1 MSRPLSQ
8 PRSGTLASQSQ
19 AGPSQPSQR
28 VARPEC
34 EVCGVRKFR
43 KDASTGLINCINGH
57 VLQGFREETA
67 DDDDF
72 NPAGMRKRGT
82 GTGRKRPKKRRYRL
96 QSGVW
101 HGERGQFAL
110 YQCLQLL
117 LRWQLAALHHEWPDL
132 PDVVEPIARD
142 LWALYVSCLP
152 KLRPAP
158 FLEQER
164 RAKEQESGQTIEDL
178 AELSAKERQD
188 DEARRAF
195 RRRMREVTDGSDFD
209 SDTTSSSSSSTSDDR
224 ENVERPSPSRAKR
237 DRTPGTGK
245 HSTRGRWNEGVQ
257 AVSAESPKSSAAE
270 KRRGDLYGQVADDS
284 LPQLAPSAQDSRA
297 RLRAQEVSERDQSLR
312 TMVNPTMS
320 TLAIVYLALI
330 TARVPVLWADLIALV
345 EQRRLP
351 YLDALHTLPPDIVAP
366 LPGRAIKAL
375 EPRHVPTIEELSKR
389 ACNIAEALNID
400 FCVTFPQLNAAP
412 VLWRCV
418 DHLLLPP
425 TFYTAAKSLV
435 HLVGIEMLAVGRD
448 ASELGTSERN
458 SEFQSTERIGFA
470 FQRSWLPMSPETLRA
485 TSPCMLL
492 MAAVVI
498 VIKLR
503 YGLDGYTRTE
513 TEDGPKN
520 CETAAP
526 NILRWLT
533 LLEESDVRAQSHI
546 SSAHNVD
553 LDIIDLDDAG
563 VDSFLDFA
571 EESLLLP
578 NHPNNLWWRQVKDVD
593 DIFSFAPVQGQD
605 AQSRDRATSETEAHA
620 PSPSQV
626 REQAL
631 TQARSKLWSSVPV
644 SDSASRPSA
653 RAARSSKPLECGS
666 SYYLFRGMT
675 LGELPESAQRVL
687 VAASSIVACD
697 TLKMLEV
704 VAELERVLV
713 VALLQ
718 RRRLWSRV
726 KRRRQ
731 KRREERRRERETE
744 GSVQSERSEEED
756 EDEDEEQESE
766 GEEEEEESDVEM
778 S

>member
-8 PRSGTLASQSQ
+8 PRSGTFASQSQ

-96 QSGVW
+96 QSG
-101 HGERGQFAL
+101 
-110 YQCLQLL
+110 
-117 LRWQLAALHHEWPDL
+117 
-132 PDVVEPIARD
+132 PIARD

-178 AELSAKERQD
+178 ADLAAKERQD

-209 SDTTSSSSSSTSDDR
+209 SETTSSGSSSTSDDR

-237 DRTPGTGK
+237 DRTPGTSK

-284 LPQLAPSAQDSRA
+284 LPPLAPSAQDSRA
-297 RLRAQEVSERDQSLR
+297 RLRAQEVSERDQALR

-320 TLAIVYLALI
+320 TLATVYLALI

-351 YLDALHTLPPDIVAP
+351 YLDALHILPPDIVAP

-458 SEFQSTERIGFA
+458 IDLQSAERIGYA

-513 TEDGPKN
+513 TENGPKN

-563 VDSFLDFA
+563 VDAFLDFA

-593 DIFSFAPVQGQD
+593 DIFSFAPVQSEDTPPRG
-605 AQSRDRATSETEAHA
+605 RATSETEAHA
-620 PSPSQV
+620 PSPSEPS
-626 REQAL
+626 RADH
-631 TQARSKLWSSVPV
+631 WSAVPPTTFSEV
-644 SDSASRPSA
+644 WRLASFRRAHRGFWSQRP
-653 RAARSSKPLECGS
+653 
-666 SYYLFRGMT
+666 
-675 LGELPESAQRVL
+675 
-687 VAASSIVACD
+687 AS
-697 TLKMLEV
+697 
-704 VAELERVLV
+704 
-713 VALLQ
+713 
-718 RRRLWSRV
+718 
-726 KRRRQ
+726 
-731 KRREERRRERETE
+731 
-744 GSVQSERSEEED
+744 
-756 EDEDEEQESE
+756 
-766 GEEEEEESDVEM
+766 
-778 S
+778 